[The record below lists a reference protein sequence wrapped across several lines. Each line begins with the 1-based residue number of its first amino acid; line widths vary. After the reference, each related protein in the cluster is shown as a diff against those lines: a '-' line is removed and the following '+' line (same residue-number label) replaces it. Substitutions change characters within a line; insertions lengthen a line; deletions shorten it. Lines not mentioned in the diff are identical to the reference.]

1 MLEIRSVQQ
10 WFSAT
15 AAPLHVIND
24 LSVSISNGE
33 FVVLVGPSGCGKTT
47 LLRLIA
53 GLEAPSAGQVLIDG
67 VSPDPRGK
75 HTLGFVF
82 QEPALLPWRTLLR
95 NVTLGLEARG
105 IAEPERKVRAG
116 HLLGLLGLNGF
127 QTYYPHQVSGGM
139 KHRVAIARAYIL
151 DPIILLMDEP
161 FVALDA
167 QTREELQQDLV
178 RLWTQLRRTV
188 VFVTHSLEE
197 AILLATRVIVFS
209 ARPASIVLDRRIDL
223 PYPRD
228 PVHKDF
234 VDLRQELRELLAHH
248 ERRGSQ

>member
-1 MLEIRSVQQ
+1 MSGSGILR
-10 WFSAT
+10 
-15 AAPLHVIND
+15 VIDN
-24 LSVSISNGE
+24 LSLSISDGQ
-33 FVVLVGPSGCGKTT
+33 FVVLLGPSGCGKST

-53 GLEAPSAGQVLIDG
+53 GLEQPSSGKVLIDG
-67 VSPDPRGK
+67 VAPDPRSK

-95 NVTLGLEARG
+95 NVMLGLEARG
-105 IAEPERKVRAG
+105 MKESQRRPLAG
-116 HLLGLLGLNGF
+116 QMLRLLGLDGF
-127 QTYYPHQVSGGM
+127 ETFYPHQVSGGM

-167 QTREELQQDLV
+167 QTREDLQQELV
-178 RLWTQLRRTV
+178 RLWSQQRRTV

-197 AILLATRVIVFS
+197 AIVLGTRVIVFS
-209 ARPASIVLDRRIDL
+209 RRPASVLLDRVIDL

-228 PVHKDF
+228 PVDGDF
-234 VDLRQELRELLAHH
+234 VTIRQELRGLLAH
-248 ERRGSQ
+248 